1 MQYILRKYLLPII
14 AWSIALCL
22 VGAAYLYRHTTQQS
36 QKNFNVSSVL
46 PPAAPASAAK
56 KTYGTAE
63 LAAFDGKD
71 GHKCYVAVD
80 GYVYEIEQGR
90 LWKNGE
96 HVTSHGQ
103 AICGKDLSN
112 VIGKSPHGR
121 HKLTQLPRVGTF
133 KSKFTS
139 QPR

>member
-1 MQYILRKYLLPII
+1 MQYTLRKYLLPII
-14 AWSIALCL
+14 ASSIALCL

-46 PPAAPASAAK
+46 PPAPPPSDAK
-56 KTYGTAE
+56 KTYSTAD

-71 GHKCYVAVD
+71 RHKCYVAVD

-103 AICGKDLSN
+103 AMCGTNLSK
-112 VIGKSPHGR
+112 VIGKSPHGK

-133 KSKFTS
+133 K
-139 QPR
+139 P